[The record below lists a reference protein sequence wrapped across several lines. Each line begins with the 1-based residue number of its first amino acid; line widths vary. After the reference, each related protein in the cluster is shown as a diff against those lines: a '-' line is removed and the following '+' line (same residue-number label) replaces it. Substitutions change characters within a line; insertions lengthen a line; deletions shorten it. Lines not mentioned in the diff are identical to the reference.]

1 MTESARDC
9 ARRLAEAA
17 LDRMAEN
24 VVALAVGELTSFADA
39 FVIATA
45 GSDRQARAVADAVVE
60 SAKSAGHAVLGVEG
74 YEDGRWILI
83 DAGDVVVH
91 VFVRDAREHYDLD
104 RLWADAPRIPLPEA
118 PAEPAVGRRRTE
130 SRP

>member
-1 MTESARDC
+1 VTESAREH

-17 LDRMAEN
+17 LDRNAEN

-60 SAKSAGHAVLGVEG
+60 AAKSAGAAVLGIEG

-91 VFVRDAREHYDLD
+91 VFVREAREHYDLD
-104 RLWADAPRIPLPEA
+104 RLWADAKRIALPAPAPLPA
-118 PAEPAVGRRRTE
+118 GARA
-130 SRP
+130 

>member
-1 MTESARDC
+1 VTEAARER
-9 ARRLAEAA
+9 ARRLAEVAR
-17 LDRMAEN
+17 DRNAEN

-45 GSDRQARAVADAVVE
+45 SSDRQARAVADAVVE
-60 SAKSAGHAVLGVEG
+60 SAKASGDVVLGIEG

-83 DAGDVVVH
+83 DGGDVVVH

-104 RLWADAPRIPLPEA
+104 RLWVDAPRIPVPEPTALPRGA
-118 PAEPAVGRRRTE
+118 RA
-130 SRP
+130 